1 MKRIEYTYEELTS
14 LFRAIEEKGK
24 EQIHIVGYIVFTKD
38 SFTKPYTEEE
48 RTYIVSSD
56 NKAFQPN
63 KGGYS
68 IYANCLDGK
77 DLCVR
82 IERYMAKEKGGAD
95 GWKVEKC
102 YIDADNLVG
111 SKLARDDTSK
121 KEV

>member
-14 LFRAIEEKGK
+14 IFRSIERDGK
-24 EQIHIVGYIVFTKD
+24 EQIHIVGYIVFTED

-48 RTYIVSSD
+48 RTYIVSSN

-68 IYANCLDGK
+68 IYANCIDGK

-82 IERYMAKEKGGAD
+82 LERYMAKEKGGKD
-95 GWKVEKC
+95 GWKVERC
-102 YIDADNLVG
+102 YIDADDLG
-111 SKLARDDTSK
+111 GGK
-121 KEV
+121 